1 MQVQLGNGG
10 SSSWS
15 TSSTWLP
22 LFLEAQPLEE
32 VLSRC
37 RQGST
42 QVATSVC
49 VGRLIYFCGM
59 FFKSWLIMINNEQ
72 QCVDEWCCQKS
83 YFYPKDHYFAS
94 LRHFHCNS
102 ATPREAK
109 TGHLQLPCRAESR
122 ASLKGTCTA
131 WFFLVLFRCS
141 GLHMELRKVSWVCP
155 APYRGRAFHILPISQ
170 SFIICKAICIE
181 HVREH
186 SEHCIEY
193 VLNSYKFIVLGRLR
207 SLKKALQMDTNTG
220 LFFRSRMCWEEWC
233 ITTDMRTTG
242 DDLVCTGSLQNDV
255 ILHELHVPSF
265 IEGQF
270 RWNDTICE

>member
-1 MQVQLGNGG
+1 MSNAGSAGEWGQFQLVNELNLAAPILG
-10 SSSWS
+10 SSAPW
-15 TSSTWLP
+15 
-22 LFLEAQPLEE
+22 
-32 VLSRC
+32 
-37 RQGST
+37 GST
-42 QVATSVC
+42 VPLQAGEYSSS
-49 VGRLIYFCGM
+49 YFRMCWAIDLLLWHPAFQ
-59 FFKSWLIMINNEQ
+59 FFKSWLIMINDEQ

-109 TGHLQLPCRAESR
+109 TGHLQLPCLAESR

-207 SLKKALQMDTNTG
+207 SLKKN
-220 LFFRSRMCWEEWC
+220 
-233 ITTDMRTTG
+233 
-242 DDLVCTGSLQNDV
+242 
-255 ILHELHVPSF
+255 
-265 IEGQF
+265 
-270 RWNDTICE
+270 